1 MDLKV
6 QIGKC
11 ILEHPIMN
19 ASGPRCTINTEL
31 NNLLLSDSSAI
42 LSKSCT
48 LEKRLGNEYP
58 RYYDNDNLSINSMG
72 LPNNGYEYYIN
83 LIDTINTKETKPYII
98 SIAGLN
104 VHDNIKIINSI
115 HTKLNDI
122 EEKNIGI
129 ELNLSCPNLV
139 NKGQLA
145 YNFSNMD
152 CYLEYLFKKVEIS
165 HIKMFGVKLPP
176 YLEIDHFKIV
186 SNILKKYPI
195 DFITTINSIGNG
207 LVIDSE
213 KEEAVIKPKEG
224 LGGLGGSIIKP
235 TGLSNVFNFAKHLL
249 NSDIKIIGVGGI
261 ENGTDI
267 FEYFLA
273 GASAVQVGT
282 HFYKKGIMCFSDLK
296 KDLEKIMID
305 KKYNSIKDYKGKLL

>member
-1 MDLKV
+1 
-6 QIGKC
+6 
-11 ILEHPIMN
+11 
-19 ASGPRCTINTEL
+19 
-31 NNLLLSDSSAI
+31 
-42 LSKSCT
+42 
-48 LEKRLGNEYP
+48 
-58 RYYDNDNLSINSMG
+58 
-72 LPNNGYEYYIN
+72 
-83 LIDTINTKETKPYII
+83 
-98 SIAGLN
+98 
-104 VHDNIKIINSI
+104 
-115 HTKLNDI
+115 
-122 EEKNIGI
+122 
-129 ELNLSCPNLV
+129 
-139 NKGQLA
+139 
-145 YNFSNMD
+145 
-152 CYLEYLFKKVEIS
+152 
-165 HIKMFGVKLPP
+165 MFGVKLPP